1 MVRRFFCSIIAIL
14 FSLVAIAQI
23 KGQDYTVDKSGNVVV
38 SKIVEGLALQRD
50 DIYLA
55 ALKYLENAYKETKYK
70 IVINSKE
77 NGVVAGEG
85 EYLQFHEDN
94 FFPYSYFLNAPFTLR
109 IDTKDG
115 RAKLSIIL
123 SYYTGKRSNI
133 NESIDIH
140 DQVSAFQPVNEDES
154 EHRKLYTKAF
164 QKLYEKISKTLN
176 EVETVL
182 KSTRSSLPETDW

>member
-38 SKIVEGLALQRD
+38 YKIVEGLAFQRD

-55 ALKYLENAYKETKYK
+55 ALKYLENAYKDTKYK

-109 IDTKDG
+109 VDTKDG

>member
-23 KGQDYTVDKSGNVVV
+23 KGQDYTVDKRGNVVV
-38 SKIVEGLALQRD
+38 YKIVEGLALQRD

-55 ALKYLENAYKETKYK
+55 ALKYLENAYKDTKYK

-109 IDTKDG
+109 VDTKDG

>member
-38 SKIVEGLALQRD
+38 YKIVEGLALQRD

-55 ALKYLENAYKETKYK
+55 ALKYLENSYKDTKYK

-109 IDTKDG
+109 VDTKDG

>member
-55 ALKYLENAYKETKYK
+55 ALKYLENAYKDTKYK
-70 IVINSKE
+70 IVINAKE

-109 IDTKDG
+109 VDTKDG

>member
-55 ALKYLENAYKETKYK
+55 ALKYLENAYKDTKYK

-109 IDTKDG
+109 VDTTDG

>member
-55 ALKYLENAYKETKYK
+55 ALKYLENAYKDTKYK

-94 FFPYSYFLNAPFTLR
+94 FFPFSYFLNAPFTLR
-109 IDTKDG
+109 VDTKDG

>member
-55 ALKYLENAYKETKYK
+55 ALKYLENAYKDTKYK

-109 IDTKDG
+109 VDTKDG
-115 RAKLSIIL
+115 RAKMSIIL

>member
-55 ALKYLENAYKETKYK
+55 ALRYLENAYKDTKYK

-109 IDTKDG
+109 VDTKDG

>member
-55 ALKYLENAYKETKYK
+55 ALKYLENAYKDTKYK

>member
-38 SKIVEGLALQRD
+38 AKIVEGLALQRD

-55 ALKYLENAYKETKYK
+55 ALKYLENAYKDTKYK

-109 IDTKDG
+109 VDTKDG

-140 DQVSAFQPVNEDES
+140 DQVSAFQTVNEDES

>member
-23 KGQDYTVDKSGNVVV
+23 KGQDYAVDKSGNVVV

-55 ALKYLENAYKETKYK
+55 ALKYLENAYKDTKYK

-109 IDTKDG
+109 VDTKDG

-140 DQVSAFQPVNEDES
+140 DQVSAFQPVNEDEN

>member
-1 MVRRFFCSIIAIL
+1 MVRRFFCSFIAIL

-38 SKIVEGLALQRD
+38 YKIVEGLALQRD

-55 ALKYLENAYKETKYK
+55 ALKYLENAYKDTKYK

-109 IDTKDG
+109 VDTKDG

>member
-38 SKIVEGLALQRD
+38 YKIVEGLALQRD

-55 ALKYLENAYKETKYK
+55 ALKYLENAYKDTKYK

-109 IDTKDG
+109 VDTKDG
-115 RAKLSIIL
+115 RSKLSIIL

>member
-23 KGQDYTVDKSGNVVV
+23 KGQDYPVDKSGNVVV
-38 SKIVEGLALQRD
+38 YKIVEGLALQRD

-55 ALKYLENAYKETKYK
+55 ALKYLENAYKDTKYK

-94 FFPYSYFLNAPFTLR
+94 FFPYSYFLNAPFTLMV
-109 IDTKDG
+109 DTKDG

>member
-38 SKIVEGLALQRD
+38 YKIVEGLALQRD

-55 ALKYLENAYKETKYK
+55 ALKYLENAYKDTKYK

-109 IDTKDG
+109 VDTKDG

-176 EVETVL
+176 EVETVI

>member
-1 MVRRFFCSIIAIL
+1 M
-14 FSLVAIAQI
+14 
-23 KGQDYTVDKSGNVVV
+23 
-38 SKIVEGLALQRD
+38 
-50 DIYLA
+50 
-55 ALKYLENAYKETKYK
+55 
-70 IVINSKE
+70 
-77 NGVVAGEG
+77 
-85 EYLQFHEDN
+85 
-94 FFPYSYFLNAPFTLR
+94 NAPFTLR
-109 IDTKDG
+109 VDTKDG

>member
-23 KGQDYTVDKSGNVVV
+23 RGQDYTVDKSGNVVV

-55 ALKYLENAYKETKYK
+55 ALKYLENAYKDTKYK

-109 IDTKDG
+109 VDTKDG

>member
-55 ALKYLENAYKETKYK
+55 ASKYFENADKDTKYK

-109 IDTKDG
+109 VDTKDG

>member
-1 MVRRFFCSIIAIL
+1 MVRRFFCSNIAIL

-23 KGQDYTVDKSGNVVV
+23 KGQDYAVDKSGNVVV

-55 ALKYLENAYKETKYK
+55 ALKYLENAYKDTKYK

-109 IDTKDG
+109 VDTKDG

>member
-38 SKIVEGLALQRD
+38 QKIVEGLALQRD

-55 ALKYLENAYKETKYK
+55 ALKYLENAYKDTKYK

-109 IDTKDG
+109 VDTKDG

>member
-14 FSLVAIAQI
+14 FSLAAIAQI

-55 ALKYLENAYKETKYK
+55 ALKYLENAYKDTKYK

-109 IDTKDG
+109 VDTKDG

>member
-55 ALKYLENAYKETKYK
+55 ALKYLENAYKDTKYK

-109 IDTKDG
+109 VDTKHG

>member
-38 SKIVEGLALQRD
+38 AKIVECLALQRD

-55 ALKYLENAYKETKYK
+55 ALKYLENAYKDTKYK

-109 IDTKDG
+109 VDTKDG

>member
-38 SKIVEGLALQRD
+38 YKIVEGLALQRD

-55 ALKYLENAYKETKYK
+55 ALKYLENAYKDTKYK

-77 NGVVAGEG
+77 NGVVACEG

-109 IDTKDG
+109 VDTKDG

>member
-38 SKIVEGLALQRD
+38 AKIVEGLALQRD

-55 ALKYLENAYKETKYK
+55 ALKYLENAYKDTKYK

-109 IDTKDG
+109 VDTKDG

>member
-23 KGQDYTVDKSGNVVV
+23 KGQDYAVDKSGNVVV
-38 SKIVEGLALQRD
+38 YKIVEGLALQRD

-109 IDTKDG
+109 VDTKDG

>member
-23 KGQDYTVDKSGNVVV
+23 KGQDYAVDKSGNVVV
-38 SKIVEGLALQRD
+38 YKIVEGLALQRD

-55 ALKYLENAYKETKYK
+55 ALKYLENAYKDTKYK

-109 IDTKDG
+109 VDTKDG

>member
-38 SKIVEGLALQRD
+38 YKIVEGLALQRD

-109 IDTKDG
+109 VDTKDG

>member
-1 MVRRFFCSIIAIL
+1 MVRRFFWSIIAIL

-55 ALKYLENAYKETKYK
+55 ALKYLENAYKDTKYK

-109 IDTKDG
+109 VDTKDG

>member
-38 SKIVEGLALQRD
+38 YKIVEGLALQRD

-55 ALKYLENAYKETKYK
+55 ALKYLENAYKDTKYK

-109 IDTKDG
+109 VDTKDG
-115 RAKLSIIL
+115 RSKLSIIL

-164 QKLYEKISKTLN
+164 QKLYEKISKTFN

>member
-38 SKIVEGLALQRD
+38 YKIVEGLALQRD

-55 ALKYLENAYKETKYK
+55 GLKYLENAYKDTKYK

>member
-23 KGQDYTVDKSGNVVV
+23 KGQNYTVDKSGNVVV

-55 ALKYLENAYKETKYK
+55 ALKYLENAYKDTKYK

-109 IDTKDG
+109 VDTKDG

>member
-38 SKIVEGLALQRD
+38 YKIVEGLALQRD

-55 ALKYLENAYKETKYK
+55 ASKYFENADKDTKYK

-109 IDTKDG
+109 VDTKDG

>member
-1 MVRRFFCSIIAIL
+1 MVRRFFFFFFAIL

-23 KGQDYTVDKSGNVVV
+23 KGQDYTVDTSGIVVV

-55 ALKYLENAYKETKYK
+55 ALKYLENAYKDTKYK

-109 IDTKDG
+109 VDTKDG

>member
-38 SKIVEGLALQRD
+38 YKIVEGLALQRD

-55 ALKYLENAYKETKYK
+55 ALKYLENAYKDTKYK

-85 EYLQFHEDN
+85 EYLQFHEDS

-109 IDTKDG
+109 VDTKDG

>member
-38 SKIVEGLALQRD
+38 YKIVEGLALQRD

-55 ALKYLENAYKETKYK
+55 ALKYLENAYKDTKYK

-109 IDTKDG
+109 VDTKDG
-115 RAKLSIIL
+115 RAKLSITL

>member
-38 SKIVEGLALQRD
+38 AKIVEGLALQRD

-55 ALKYLENAYKETKYK
+55 ALKYLEDAYKDTKYK

-109 IDTKDG
+109 VDTKDG